1 VSNVYGAL
9 MKRVAFIIWTAGF
22 AGLVPVA
29 PGTAGSVVGLGLLM
43 LVRTVGND
51 WAELLVLLMVVIVGI
66 WSANVAER
74 HYRREDPGEIV
85 IDEVLSNRCR
95 HMTQEEQKLIYKD
108 LEQEMMEG
116 GSMYEEMIAKL
127 RYKEGNEDLR

>member
-1 VSNVYGAL
+1 MVFSE
-9 MKRVAFIIWTAGF
+9 RERFIF
-22 AGLVPVA
+22 HV
-29 PGTAGSVVGLGLLM
+29 GTAMSLSSLGEKFD
-43 LVRTVGND
+43 VK
-51 WAELLVLLMVVIVGI
+51 
-66 WSANVAER
+66 
-74 HYRREDPGEIV
+74 IV

-127 RYKEGNEDLR
+127 RDKEGNEDLR

>member
-1 VSNVYGAL
+1 MVFSE
-9 MKRVAFIIWTAGF
+9 RERFIFHVVTAMS
-22 AGLVPVA
+22 L
-29 PGTAGSVVGLGLLM
+29 SSLGEKFD
-43 LVRTVGND
+43 VK
-51 WAELLVLLMVVIVGI
+51 
-66 WSANVAER
+66 
-74 HYRREDPGEIV
+74 IV

-95 HMTQEEQKLIYKD
+95 YMTQEEQKLIYKD